1 MSKKDNLS
9 EEEKELL
16 DKLFEIFIEN
26 FEDELRIE
34 REKRRQDQAQTT
46 SLRYFMQLQ
55 LGIDTQRFCLPL
67 IQGIGFYQAL

>member
-1 MSKKDNLS
+1 MSKKDKLS

-34 REKRRQDQAQTT
+34 REKRQQD
-46 SLRYFMQLQ
+46 
-55 LGIDTQRFCLPL
+55 
-67 IQGIGFYQAL
+67 